1 VTVIGPTL
9 HGVHMATAAP
19 GKRTGD
25 PSRLVGRIRSALP
38 VVGLL
43 VWAAGAV
50 GVWWAGQRYGWSI
63 GEQVLAGC
71 VWLGVGAIAARDTVR
86 GMFGPVFTYEI
97 TRLGRR
103 RMTFILRLL
112 YVLGVLALLALMYF
126 SWLESV
132 GYFRRGGPDRI
143 PSERLSNFATTFFYT
158 FVGVQYAVI
167 VLLTPAYVAGTVAD
181 EKERKTLE
189 FLLATDLRNREIIFG
204 KVAARV
210 TNLLMYVLA
219 GLPVIAFMQLFG
231 GIDPD
236 QLLAAT
242 AATVLTVVGLSA
254 LSIAFSVAMRRPR
267 DAIALTYLA
276 IIVYVAGSAFL
287 AFYVLATQ
295 MYLSRIGAAPIQ
307 FLGFQI
313 DALEALDAVKVV
325 TDWLAAGN
333 ALYAVPSLVGPF
345 SGGATAAAVGTAL
358 FRYAVFWGL
367 ATALFLGYSVWRL
380 RAVALYQSY
389 GAPKQAARGRAARA
403 AKARPAVGDDPM
415 LWKEVF
421 VEGGIKGGC
430 LGWFL
435 SLAIIGLVFMFPLI
449 FVYMIFIGPP
459 VHMTGARRW
468 EEFTEAMNIWC
479 RFATGGLGFLL
490 MMAAAVRGA
499 GVVSGERDRDTW
511 VSLMSTPLTAWEML
525 RAKWLGCV
533 FGLRRGYV
541 MLLMVWALTL
551 AVGAVDPPMILA
563 TILYTTVFVS
573 AFAWVGVWYSI
584 TCRTTLIATVWA
596 IMTALLLVGGF
607 WAFVGLCCGLPLNII
622 GADRDLGNLLEYLA
636 SLLLGCTPPF
646 VMGWLPLKEY
656 DRGDMG
662 PFSWEEQHTLGPLAP
677 VIGFFVWF
685 GLNWAFGL
693 MSWHAFRNAT
703 NRARD
708 TLAATLP
715 RRYDPELDDDPDEEP
730 GPARAIARPVRK
742 KDGGDEPIIL
752 E

>member
-1 VTVIGPTL
+1 
-9 HGVHMATAAP
+9 MATAAP

-25 PSRLVGRIRSALP
+25 LSRLGGRLKPALP
-38 VVGLL
+38 AFGLL

-50 GVWWAGQRYGWSI
+50 GVWWAGQRYGWSL

-71 VWLGVGAIAARDTVR
+71 AWLGVGAVAARDAVR

-103 RMTFILRLL
+103 RLTFVLRLL

-126 SWLESV
+126 AWLEDV
-132 GYFRRGGPDRI
+132 GYFRRNGPDRI
-143 PSERLSNFATTFFYT
+143 PFERLSNFATKFFYV
-158 FVGVQYAVI
+158 FIGVQYAVV

-242 AATVLTVVGLSA
+242 AATVITVVGLSA
-254 LSIAFSVAMRRPR
+254 LSVAFSVAMRRPR

-276 IIVYVAGSAFL
+276 IIVYIAGSAFL

-295 MYLSRIGAAPIQ
+295 IYVARMGAAPIE
-307 FLGFQI
+307 FLGFRI
-313 DALEALDAVKVV
+313 DTLELLDAAKVA

-333 ALYAVPSLVGPF
+333 VLYAVPSLVGPF

-367 ATALFLGYSVWRL
+367 ATALFLGYAVWRL

-389 GAPKQAARGRAARA
+389 GAPKQAARGTAARA

-415 LWKEVF
+415 IWKEVF
-421 VEGGIKGGC
+421 VEGGVKGGC

-435 SLAIIGLVFMFPLI
+435 SLAIVGLVFMFPLL
-449 FVYMIFIGPP
+449 FVYLIFIDPRGWS
-459 VHMTGARRW
+459 VGQQW
-468 EEFTEAMNIWC
+468 EEFTEAMNVWC
-479 RFATGGLGFLL
+479 RVATGILGFLL

-525 RAKWLGCV
+525 RAKWIGCV
-533 FGLRRGYV
+533 LGLRRGYF
-541 MLLMVWALTL
+541 MLLLVWALTL

-563 TILYTTVFVS
+563 TILYTAVFVS

-584 TCRTTLIATVWA
+584 TCRTTLIASVWT
-596 IMTALLLVGGF
+596 IMTALFLAGGF
-607 WAFVGLCCGLPLNII
+607 WAFVGLCCGLPLSIATD
-622 GADRDLGNLLEYLA
+622 GRDLEFLEYAA

-646 VMGWLPLKEY
+646 VMGWMPLMDYE
-656 DRGDMG
+656 RRSMG
-662 PFSWEEQHTLGPLAP
+662 PFAWDERGSVGPIAP

-685 GLNWAFGL
+685 GLNWVFGL
-693 MSWHAFRNAT
+693 MSWQAFRNAT

-715 RRYDPELDDDPDEEP
+715 RRYDPTVDDEDEEP
-730 GPARAIARPVRK
+730 TPRRAIARPVRG
-742 KDGGDEPIIL
+742 KDGESGEEPIII

>member
-1 VTVIGPTL
+1 
-9 HGVHMATAAP
+9 MATAAP

-25 PSRLVGRIRSALP
+25 LSRLGDRLRSAVP
-38 VVGLL
+38 WVGIM

-50 GVWWAGQRYGWSI
+50 GVWWAGQRYGWSL

-71 VWLGVGAIAARDTVR
+71 VWLGVGAVAARDAVR

-103 RMTFILRLL
+103 RLTFILRLL
-112 YVLGVLALLALMYF
+112 YVLAILALLALMYF
-126 SWLESV
+126 SWLESI
-132 GYFRRGGPDRI
+132 GYFRRNGPDRI
-143 PSERLSNFATTFFYT
+143 PTERLSNFATTFFYA
-158 FVGVQYAVI
+158 FVGVQYAVV

-189 FLLATDLRNREIIFG
+189 FLLATDLRNREIVFG

-236 QLLAAT
+236 QLLATT

-254 LSIAFSVAMRRPR
+254 LSVAFSVAMRRPR

-276 IIVYVAGSAFL
+276 IIVYIAGSAFL
-287 AFYVLATQ
+287 AFYVMATQ
-295 MYLSRIGAAPIQ
+295 MYVARTGATPIE
-307 FLGFQI
+307 FLGLQI
-313 DALEALDAVKVV
+313 DTLEALDAIKVA

-333 ALYAVPSLVGPF
+333 VLYAVPSLVNPF
-345 SGGATAAAVGTAL
+345 AGGATAATVGTAL

-367 ATALFLGYSVWRL
+367 ATGLFLGYAVWRL

-389 GAPKQAARGRAARA
+389 GAPKNLTRGRAARA

-415 LWKEVF
+415 IWKEVF
-421 VEGGIKGGC
+421 VEGGLKGGC
-430 LGWFL
+430 MGWFL
-435 SLAIIGLVFMFPLI
+435 SLAVIGLVFMFPLL
-449 FVYMIFIGPP
+449 FVYLFFIDPTRGWSA
-459 VHMTGARRW
+459 GRQW
-468 EEFTEAMNIWC
+468 EEFTEAMNGWC
-479 RFATGGLGFLL
+479 RIATGILGFLL

-525 RAKWLGCV
+525 RAKWLGSV
-533 FGLRRGYV
+533 LGLRRGYF
-541 MLLMVWALTL
+541 MLLLVWALTL

-563 TILYTTVFVS
+563 TILYTAVYVS

-584 TCRTTLIATVWA
+584 TSRTTLIATVWA
-596 IMTALLLVGGF
+596 IMTALFLAGGF

-622 GADRDLGNLLEYLA
+622 GADRELDTVLEYGA
-636 SLLLGCTPPF
+636 SLLAGCTPPF
-646 VMGWLPLKEY
+646 VMGWMPLMEY
-656 DRGDMG
+656 ERRDMG
-662 PFSWEEQHTLGPLAP
+662 PFAWDERDSLGPLAP

-685 GLNWAFGL
+685 GLNWVFGL
-693 MSWHAFRNAT
+693 MSWQAFRTAT

-715 RRYDPELDDDPDEEP
+715 RRYDPELDDEDEK
-730 GPARAIARPVRK
+730 PAPRRAIARRVRK
-742 KDGGDEPIIL
+742 KDERTGEEPIIL